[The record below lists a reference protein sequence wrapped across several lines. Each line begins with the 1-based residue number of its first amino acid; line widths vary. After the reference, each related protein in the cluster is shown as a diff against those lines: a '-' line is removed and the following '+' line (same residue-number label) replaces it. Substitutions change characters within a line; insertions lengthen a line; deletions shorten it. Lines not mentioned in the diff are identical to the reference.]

1 MPAGKFSASNK
12 IKFNKALKSV
22 NVHHNWKMFEE
33 VLTRLNLEQKLW
45 YYTPYM
51 QDQGIYLINK

>member
-22 NVHHNWKMFEE
+22 NVDHNWKMFEE
-33 VLTRLNLEQKLW
+33 VLTRLNLEQKL
-45 YYTPYM
+45 
-51 QDQGIYLINK
+51 